1 MALPTIQ
8 DFLVDWPGW
17 ATLAPNCGD
26 ESSNTA
32 DGQIIVKEL
41 RPQFW
46 DLDAVSVVLAPTR
59 LAYWKARL
67 TSLENGKRLF
77 YGFDK
82 TNYYPLAY
90 PKGAWP
96 TGVSFN
102 GISAAVNS
110 IPDAYTL
117 TLKSL
122 PVGYTGKVGDFVQI
136 TWGDDDQLA
145 LHQVMEDFTANGS
158 GITGSFAIEPY
169 VRPGVAIND
178 VVAVKRPACTM
189 MIVPGSVS
197 YPSASNAWG
206 SISFKGRQVF

>member
-17 ATLAPNCGD
+17 ATLSPNYGD
-26 ESSNTA
+26 ETSNTA
-32 DGQIIVKEL
+32 DGQIIVAEL

-46 DLDAVSVVLAPTR
+46 DLDASTVTLSPTKLAH
-59 LAYWKARL
+59 WKARL
-67 TSLENGKRLF
+67 ASLENGKRLF

-96 TGVSFN
+96 TGGSFD
-102 GISAAVNS
+102 GISAQINS
-110 IPDAYTL
+110 MPDAYTL
-117 TLKSL
+117 TLKLL
-122 PVGYTGKVGDFVQI
+122 PAGYTGKVGDFLQI
-136 TWGDDDQLA
+136 TDSDGNLR

-158 GITGSFAIEPY
+158 GITGSFAVEPY
-169 VRPGVAIND
+169 VRTGAAIGN

-197 YPSASNAWG
+197 YPSSSSAWG
-206 SISFKGRQVF
+206 ALSFKGRQVF

>member
-17 ATLAPNCGD
+17 ATLSPNYGD
-26 ESSNTA
+26 ETSNTA
-32 DGQIIVKEL
+32 DGQIVVAEL

-46 DLDAVSVVLAPTR
+46 DLDASTVTLSPTK

-67 TSLENGKRLF
+67 ASLENGKRLF

-96 TGVSFN
+96 TGGSFD
-102 GISAAVNS
+102 GTSAQINS

-117 TLKSL
+117 TLKLL
-122 PVGYTGKVGDFVQI
+122 PAGYAGKTGDYLQI
-136 TWGDDDQLA
+136 TDGDGNLR

-158 GITGSFAIEPY
+158 GITGSFAVEPY
-169 VRPGVAIND
+169 IRTGVAVSN

-197 YPSASNAWG
+197 YPSASSAWG
-206 SISFKGRQVF
+206 ALSFKGRQVF